1 MIFVVEAL
9 VESTNY
15 CAAFFPPTRLE
26 TRPMESIYRASQMQ
40 KLFSGSRKVLV
51 KEVNFCLIHCLL
63 VVKHARGYPKDGELY
78 LARTKTGETQLEART
93 NTNVQIVS

>member
-1 MIFVVEAL
+1 M
-9 VESTNY
+9 
-15 CAAFFPPTRLE
+15 
-26 TRPMESIYRASQMQ
+26 
-40 KLFSGSRKVLV
+40 
-51 KEVNFCLIHCLL
+51 L